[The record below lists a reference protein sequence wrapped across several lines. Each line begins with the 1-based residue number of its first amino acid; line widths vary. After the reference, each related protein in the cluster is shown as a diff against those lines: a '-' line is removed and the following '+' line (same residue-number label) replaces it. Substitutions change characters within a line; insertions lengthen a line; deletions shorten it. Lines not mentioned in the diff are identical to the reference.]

1 MFDIHVFYRAENG
14 EMIRRFYEEVK
25 AAGIIEKSRQD
36 AGNLKYDYFFSAERE
51 NEILLVEKWE
61 SRELQ
66 KAHDGLPHL
75 AELGK
80 IKEKYKIQTE
90 VERLQD

>member
-1 MFDIHVFYRAENG
+1 MYNILVFYRAENG
-14 EMIRRFYEEVK
+14 ETLRRFYEEVK
-25 AAGIIEKSRQD
+25 AAGIIEKSRQE
-36 AGNLKYDYFFSAERE
+36 AGNLCYDYFFSAEKE

-61 SRELQ
+61 SAEIQQ
-66 KAHDGLPHL
+66 KHSKLPHF

-90 VERLQD
+90 AEVL

>member
-1 MFDIHVFYRAENG
+1 MYNILVFYKAENG
-14 EMIRRFYEEVK
+14 EMLRRFYEEVK
-25 AAGIIEKSRQD
+25 AAGIIEKSREE
-36 AGNLKYDYFFSAERE
+36 AGNLRYDYFFSAEKE

-61 SRELQ
+61 SQEAQ
-66 KAHDGLPHL
+66 KEHSKLSHF

-90 VERLQD
+90 FERL

>member
-1 MFDIHVFYRAENG
+1 MYNILVFYKAENG
-14 EMIRRFYEEVK
+14 EMLRRFYKEVK
-25 AAGIIEKSRQD
+25 AAGIIEKSREE
-36 AGNLKYDYFFSAERE
+36 AGNLRYDYFFSADKE

-61 SRELQ
+61 SQEAQ
-66 KAHDGLPHL
+66 KEHSGLSHF

-90 VERLQD
+90 FERL

>member
-1 MFDIHVFYRAENG
+1 MLNILVLYKAENG
-14 EMIRRFYEEVK
+14 EVLRKFYEEVK
-25 AAGIIEKSRQD
+25 AAGIIENSKEE
-36 AGNLKYDYFFSAERE
+36 AGNLRYDYFFSADKE

-61 SRELQ
+61 SPESQ
-66 KAHDGLPHL
+66 QYHSTLPHF

-90 VERLQD
+90 FERL

>member
-1 MFDIHVFYRAENG
+1 MYNILVFYRAENG
-14 EMIRRFYEEVK
+14 EALRKFYEEVK
-25 AAGIIEKSRQD
+25 EAGIIEKSRQD
-36 AGNLKYDYFFSAERE
+36 AGNLRYEYFFSAERE

-61 SRELQ
+61 SKEMQ
-66 KAHDGLPHL
+66 KLHDGLPHL

-90 VERLQD
+90 VEVL

>member
-1 MFDIHVFYRAENG
+1 MLNILVLYKAENG
-14 EMIRRFYEEVK
+14 EVLRKFYEEVK
-25 AAGIIEKSRQD
+25 NAGIIEKSREE
-36 AGNLKYDYFFSAERE
+36 AGNLRYDYFFSADKE

-61 SRELQ
+61 SPEAQ
-66 KAHDGLPHL
+66 KEHSGLPHF

-90 VERLQD
+90 AEVL

>member
-1 MFDIHVFYRAENG
+1 MLNILVLYKAESG
-14 EMIRRFYEEVK
+14 KVLHKFYEEVK
-25 AAGIIEKSRQD
+25 TAGIIEKSKD
-36 AGNLKYDYFFSAERE
+36 EAGNLRYDYFFSAEKE

-61 SRELQ
+61 SAEAQQYHSTLS
-66 KAHDGLPHL
+66 HF

-90 VERLQD
+90 AEVL